1 MAMDPIVESCR
12 LLLVPSHKESNAV
25 VAAAAVVVAASVAG
39 RVVLSVA
46 MVAPAGPAAASTITP
61 PACEGAPLPISF
73 DLLAVGA

>member
-1 MAMDPIVESCR
+1 MAMEPIVESCR

-25 VAAAAVVVAASVAG
+25 VAAAAVVAASVAG

-46 MVAPAGPAAASTITP
+46 MVAPAGPVAASTIIP
-61 PACEGAPLPISF
+61 PAPEGGPLPISF